1 MKKLILLSALLIFAC
16 SSDEGNDDYDNNS
29 NQTFLERYDGVV
41 WENPF
46 FISNPQNEDDAA
58 AYQYL
63 IFTNSNLFFTFYR
76 PNNPL
81 WFNENECQ
89 SISEGLNDNGET
101 FNITINN
108 YNALQF
114 TSDNAEENSLSIVD
128 VSVLNNTI
136 YLDISYS
143 NSTNTY
149 QEFANRTTL
158 SNPCD

>member
-46 FISNPQNEDDAA
+46 FISNPQNEEDL
-58 AYQYL
+58 YSSQYL
-63 IFTNSNLFFTFYR
+63 TLNNSNEFLTYYR
-76 PNNPL
+76 PNL
-81 WFNENECQ
+81 SMINENVCFGL
-89 SISEGLNDNGET
+89 IEGLNSNGET
-101 FNITINN
+101 YNITINN

-114 TSDNAEENSLSIVD
+114 TSDLAEENSFAIVD

-136 YLDISYS
+136 YFDISYS

-149 QEFANRTTL
+149 QEFANRTSL

>member
-1 MKKLILLSALLIFAC
+1 MKKLLLLCALLIFAC

-46 FISNPQNEDDAA
+46 FISNPQNEEDL
-58 AYQYL
+58 YSSQYL
-63 IFTNSNLFFTFYR
+63 TLNNSNEFLTYYR
-76 PNNPL
+76 PNL
-81 WFNENECQ
+81 SMINENVCFGL
-89 SISEGLNDNGET
+89 IEGLNSNGAT
-101 FNITINN
+101 YNITINN

-114 TSDNAEENSLSIVD
+114 TSDLAEENSFAIVD

>member
-16 SSDEGNDDYDNNS
+16 SSDEGNDDYNNNS

-46 FISNPQNEDDAA
+46 FISNPQNEEDL
-58 AYQYL
+58 YSSQYL
-63 IFTNSNLFFTFYR
+63 TLNNSNEFLTYYR
-76 PNNPL
+76 PNL
-81 WFNENECQ
+81 SMINENVCFWL
-89 SISEGLNDNGET
+89 IDGLNGNGET
-101 FNITINN
+101 YNITINN
-108 YNALQF
+108 YNTLQF
-114 TSDNAEENSLSIVD
+114 TSDNAEESSLSIID

-136 YLDISYS
+136 YFDISYS

>member
-1 MKKLILLSALLIFAC
+1 MKKLLLLSALLIFAC

-46 FISNPQNEDDAA
+46 FISNPQNEEDL
-58 AYQYL
+58 YSSQYL
-63 IFTNSNLFFTFYR
+63 TLNNSNEFLTYYR
-76 PNNPL
+76 PNL
-81 WFNENECQ
+81 SMINENVCFGL
-89 SISEGLNDNGET
+89 IEGLNSNGET
-101 FNITINN
+101 YNITINN

-114 TSDNAEENSLSIVD
+114 TSDLAEENSFAIVD

-136 YLDISYS
+136 YFDISYS

-149 QEFANRTTL
+149 QEFANRTSL

>member
-1 MKKLILLSALLIFAC
+1 MKKLLLLSAFLIFAC
-16 SSDEGNDDYDNNS
+16 SSDEGNNDNNNS

-46 FISNPQNEDDAA
+46 FISNPQNENDAG

-63 IFTNSNLFFTFYR
+63 IFKNSNLFFNLYK

-89 SISEGLNDNGET
+89 GFSEGLNSNGET
-101 FNITINN
+101 YNITINN

-114 TSDNAEENSLSIVD
+114 TSDLAEENSFAIVD